1 MSLTL
6 DLDNLSQIGGFPVT
20 KIGEPIVLE
29 TSKGKAIAF
38 NGIDQGL
45 ILSGNSIKGASAFT
59 IEIIF
64 KPDSSF
70 PHNVEQ
76 RFIHI
81 QNLKNENSRIL
92 IELRLTPDKQWFLDT
107 FIKSDDRA
115 LTLYAD
121 NYLHS
126 VDQWYHAALVYSN
139 GTMKH
144 FVNGIEEMSGLV
156 DYTPIEEGDTSIGMR
171 INQISWFKG
180 LIQTIRMTP
189 LALNP
194 DEFISVGK
202 IPA

>member
-6 DLDNLSQIGGFPVT
+6 DLDNLHQIGGFPVT
-20 KIGEPIVLE
+20 KIGAPAVVE
-29 TSKGKAIAF
+29 TSSGKAIGF

-45 ILSGNSIKGASAFT
+45 ILRGNPINSASAFT

-64 KPDSSF
+64 KPESAF
-70 PHNVEQ
+70 PGNIEQ

-107 FIKSDDRA
+107 FIKSDEHA

-121 NYLHS
+121 KYLHS
-126 VDQWYHAALVYSN
+126 VDKWYHAALVYSN

-144 FVNGIEEMSGLV
+144 YVNGIEEMSGLV
-156 DYTPIEEGDTSIGMR
+156 DYTPIDEGDTSIGMR

-189 LALNP
+189 RALNP
-194 DEFISVGK
+194 DEFISVG
-202 IPA
+202 